1 MWGIKVQTEGT
12 LTLKGPCRAVR
23 ICALCTLTVAAFAM
37 PEIKGHKWMIGVGDW
52 KWVMCGPG
60 RLALEFHEVLKQ
72 RIVGL
77 GIGPG
82 QMKAFQTASNNAESR
97 G

>member
-1 MWGIKVQTEGT
+1 
-12 LTLKGPCRAVR
+12 
-23 ICALCTLTVAAFAM
+23 
-37 PEIKGHKWMIGVGDW
+37 MIGVGHW

-72 RIVGL
+72 RIVGF
-77 GIGPG
+77 GVGPG
-82 QMKAFQTASNNAESR
+82 QMMASRGEKDLPTASNNAESR

>member
-1 MWGIKVQTEGT
+1 MGT
-12 LTLKGPCRAVR
+12 LTLKEPCRAVR
-23 ICALCTLTVAAFAM
+23 ILALCMLTVAAFGM
-37 PEIKGHKWMIGVGDW
+37 PEIKGHGWMIGVGRW
-52 KWVMCGPG
+52 KWVDVWAWP
-60 RLALEFHEVLKQ
+60 LALEFHEVFKQ